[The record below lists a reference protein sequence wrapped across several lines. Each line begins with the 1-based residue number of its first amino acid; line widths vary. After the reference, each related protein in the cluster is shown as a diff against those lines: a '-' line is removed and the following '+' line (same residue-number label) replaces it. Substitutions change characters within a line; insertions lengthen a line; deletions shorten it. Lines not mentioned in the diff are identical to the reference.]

1 MRDGDG
7 EGVAEGGGMAV
18 YSKSG
23 LTLNK
28 DATIGSAVDI
38 FIKINGQNALFYI
51 YVYSWIRIIV
61 VYEYIVS

>member
-1 MRDGDG
+1 
-7 EGVAEGGGMAV
+7 MAV